1 MYMTNFFLG
10 EETTG
15 DGGVSFRFTGASC
28 LLLAPFVSSLLAA
41 APFLSR
47 AGWTETSA
55 SCCCSHH
62 CFLFFSLSF
71 AFAKAGQPEYE
82 RTTTTALV
90 LVQAAISVV
99 SLLPF

>member
-1 MYMTNFFLG
+1 M
-10 EETTG
+10 
-15 DGGVSFRFTGASC
+15 VVFRFVSPV
-28 LLLAPFVSSLLAA
+28 LLAPFVSSLLAA

-62 CFLFFSLSF
+62 CFLFFLSF

>member
-1 MYMTNFFLG
+1 MTNFFLG

-62 CFLFFSLSF
+62 CFLFFL
-71 AFAKAGQPEYE
+71 
-82 RTTTTALV
+82 
-90 LVQAAISVV
+90 
-99 SLLPF
+99 SLLLLLKLGSQSTSVQQPLP